1 MRGLRAP
8 ERENCCLGFTVRDK
22 KMDCKGITELT
33 MPAQPPV
40 YSFMPKVSTTQQRI
54 ILASVVVILLGFF
67 IVASALVGVYLTQ
80 NHTEKVL
87 DMVIQG
93 NKGEEEEQTAM
104 VNERENV
111 AAFHVRKKKST
122 TIVVYNYNHGL
133 IGLRITN
140 SKKCFVMKMDKLNIP
155 SLDEISRDLPNFN
168 AKQVS
173 GDKMSYSFTEA
184 EPADR
189 TTLGTTLNIL
199 CSDIPIYWALP
210 RKIQGNC
217 SSSVLLAPHC
227 DSLALCF
234 CF

>member
-1 MRGLRAP
+1 
-8 ERENCCLGFTVRDK
+8 
-22 KMDCKGITELT
+22 MDCKSTTELT
-33 MPAQPPV
+33 VPAQPLV

-54 ILASVVVILLGFF
+54 MLASVMVILLGFF
-67 IVASALVGVYLTQ
+67 IVAGTLVGVYLTHK
-80 NHTEKVL
+80 HTEKVL

-111 AAFHVRKKKST
+111 AAFQVRRKKST
-122 TIVVYNYNHGL
+122 ATVVYNYNQGL

-140 SKKCFVMKMDKLNIP
+140 SKKCFMMKMDKLNIP
-155 SLDEISRDLPNFN
+155 SLDEISRDLPNFK

-210 RKIQGNC
+210 RKIQGNR
-217 SSSVLLAPHC
+217 SSSAPLGSPWC
-227 DSLALCF
+227 FFSSFCF

>member
-1 MRGLRAP
+1 
-8 ERENCCLGFTVRDK
+8 
-22 KMDCKGITELT
+22 MDCKSTTELT
-33 MPAQPPV
+33 VPAQPPV
-40 YSFMPKVSTTQQRI
+40 YSFMPKASTTQQRI
-54 ILASVVVILLGFF
+54 MLASVMVILLGFF
-67 IVASALVGVYLTQ
+67 IVAGTLVGVYLTHK
-80 NHTEKVL
+80 HTEKVL

-111 AAFHVRKKKST
+111 AAFHIRRKKST
-122 TIVVYNYNHGL
+122 ATVVYNYNQGL

-140 SKKCFVMKMDKLNIP
+140 SKKCFVMKIDKLNIP

-210 RKIQGNC
+210 RKIQGNR
-217 SSSVLLAPHC
+217 SSSAPLGSPWC
-227 DSLALCF
+227 FFSSFCF

>member
-1 MRGLRAP
+1 
-8 ERENCCLGFTVRDK
+8 
-22 KMDCKGITELT
+22 MDCKSTTELT

-40 YSFMPKVSTTQQRI
+40 YSSMPKVSTKQRRI
-54 ILASVVVILLGFF
+54 ILASVMVILLGFF
-67 IVASALVGVYLTQ
+67 IVAGALVGVYLTQ
-80 NHTEKVL
+80 KHTEKVL

-111 AAFHVRKKKST
+111 AAFHIKRKKST
-122 TIVVYNYNHGL
+122 ATVVYNYNQGL

-155 SLDEISRDLPNFN
+155 SLDEISRDLPHFN

-173 GDKMSYSFTEA
+173 GDKMSYNFIEA

-210 RKIQGNC
+210 RKIQGNR
-217 SSSVLLAPHC
+217 SSSAPLGSPWC
-227 DSLALCF
+227 FFSSLCLCF
-234 CF
+234 